1 MAHRRNMSEDQIKV
15 LRSREAIGEAFG
27 YFFDKKGN
35 VVYRI
40 PRIGLQIGE
49 LAHREIILAIAGV
62 ASKAT
67 AIAAYMKKIAP
78 KQTCLITDEGAANL
92 ILKK

>member
-1 MAHRRNMSEDQIKV
+1 
-15 LRSREAIGEAFG
+15 
-27 YFFDKKGN
+27 
-35 VVYRI
+35 
-40 PRIGLQIGE
+40 LQIGE
-49 LAHREIILAIAGV
+49 LAHREIILAIAGG

-67 AIAAYMKKIAP
+67 AIAAYMKNIAP